1 MRSVIKSFGYAI
13 QGLQFSFKHELNFKI
28 EIACG
33 IVACTCAFLFGITRI
48 EWFMLL
54 INITVVLMAEL
65 FNTALEKMCN
75 MIQKETHATI
85 KIIKD
90 VSAAAV
96 TITALFAFITGLII
110 FTPYFLK
117 LLSL

>member
-1 MRSVIKSFGYAI
+1 MRFVIKSFGYAF
-13 QGLQFSFKHELNFKI
+13 QGLRFSFKHELNFRI

-33 IVACTCAFLFGITRI
+33 IIACICAFLFGITKI
-48 EWFMLL
+48 EWLILL

-65 FNTALEKMCN
+65 FNTALENICN
-75 MIQKETHATI
+75 MIHKETHPTI

-96 TITALFAFITGLII
+96 TITALFAFMAGLII
-110 FTPYFLK
+110 FTPYIFK
-117 LLSL
+117 LISS